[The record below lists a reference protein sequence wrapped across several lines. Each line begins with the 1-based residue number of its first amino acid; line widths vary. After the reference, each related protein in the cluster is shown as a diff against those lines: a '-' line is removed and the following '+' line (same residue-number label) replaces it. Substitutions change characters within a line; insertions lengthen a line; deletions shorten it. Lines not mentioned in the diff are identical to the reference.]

1 MSMVSVGNFS
11 LILSFSLPLL
21 ALQVKHVYE
30 RCGFD
35 ASSSPT
41 TLYMLSD
48 LEARLEDL
56 LSDIAQMPEEYVAK
70 AEKVSR
76 TVPTPRPCTVC
87 FFSALRQEGVRF
99 ETYRQ

>member
-1 MSMVSVGNFS
+1 MCSVRMHQS
-11 LILSFSLPLL
+11 S
-21 ALQVKHVYE
+21 QVKHVYE

-70 AEKVSR
+70 AEKV
-76 TVPTPRPCTVC
+76 
-87 FFSALRQEGVRF
+87 
-99 ETYRQ
+99 